1 MTIVQPQ
8 EMPWNVIYIW
18 LFPPSPKD
26 MMLWIPTWVIV
37 NFHNII
43 NPFVLHQ
50 VMHATLM
57 LQMMKGVLVHKI
69 LNLLHFFLSQKE
81 KWNCIRATK
90 SADCSKKTYFTK
102 ALSMPTIMVCS
113 GLIVDTALDIYIP
126 SGIAQHDSECR
137 VELDNRIATKG
148 KRTRSEP
155 CSEFQ
160 SAHNELSHEGWW
172 EVGNKML
179 LIVELNF
186 MEHFLNLVLISNQYH
201 WDNSFLKECLSEF
214 VVMMVVICF

>member
-1 MTIVQPQ
+1 MA
-8 EMPWNVIYIW
+8 WNVIYIW

-26 MMLWIPTWVIV
+26 MMLWILTWVIV
-37 NFHNII
+37 NFQNNI

-50 VMHATLM
+50 DTHAMLM
-57 LQMMKGVLVHKI
+57 LEMMKGVLVRKT
-69 LNLLHFFLSQKE
+69 LNLLHLFLLQRE

-90 SADCSKKTYFTK
+90 SVDCSKKTSFTK
-102 ALSMPTIMVCS
+102 ALFMPVIVVCS

-160 SAHNELSHEGWW
+160 SAHWTFTVRLMG
-172 EVGNKML
+172 
-179 LIVELNF
+179 
-186 MEHFLNLVLISNQYH
+186 
-201 WDNSFLKECLSEF
+201 SEE
-214 VVMMVVICF
+214 